1 MCYKII
7 NDDCL
12 NVLEN
17 CSISENIDLT
27 FLDPP
32 FNQQKEYAYHD
43 DNMSE
48 KDYWNMMTRICESV
62 FRLTEKGGAVYF
74 MQREKN
80 AEFVL
85 KSLRESGWRL
95 QNLILPEIWGDDLER
110 VSYIRSHE
118 ALSLF
123 ENSLYYSVRNE

>member
-1 MCYKII
+1 
-7 NDDCL
+7 
-12 NVLEN
+12 
-17 CSISENIDLT
+17 
-27 FLDPP
+27 
-32 FNQQKEYAYHD
+32 
-43 DNMSE
+43 
-48 KDYWNMMTRICESV
+48 MTRICESV